1 MSSFFPWMG
10 GKSRIAGRLCKL
22 FPDHQCYVEVFG
34 GAANLLFA
42 KESSK
47 VEVVNDINSELIN
60 LFRVVRSHRR
70 EFMNELSLVVQS
82 RTVFS
87 DYRRQPGLTD
97 VQKAARSY
105 FIMKA
110 AFGGLGGTT
119 HPDFGYGT
127 TGRARF
133 SRKMFTAISRC
144 HKRLDGVYIENLDF
158 EDCFRRYDRPHT
170 LFYCDPPYLEVGGYK
185 EHFRH
190 ADHNRL
196 AAILKNIKGKFLLT
210 INNHPKIRT
219 LYKGLPR
226 LKVKVR
232 YSVSRDKSLK
242 ARDRTELII
251 ANYPL
256 PKRW

>member
-1 MSSFFPWMG
+1 MG
-10 GKSRIAGRLCKL
+10 GKSRIAKRLCQL
-22 FPDHQCYVEVFG
+22 LPDHQCYVEVFV

-42 KESSK
+42 KEPSK
-47 VEVVNDINSELIN
+47 VEVINDINSELIN

-70 EFMNELSLVVQS
+70 EFMNELSLVPQG
-82 RTVFS
+82 RTVFV

-97 VQKAARSY
+97 IQKGARSF

-119 HPDFGYGT
+119 HPTFGYGT
-127 TGRARF
+127 TGRAHFCR
-133 SRKMFTAISRC
+133 RMFAAINRC
-144 HKRLDGVYIENLDF
+144 HKRLDGVYVENLDF
-158 EDCFRRYDRPHT
+158 EDCLRRYDRLHT
-170 LFYCDPPYLEVGGYK
+170 VFYCDPPYLDVGGYK
-185 EHFRH
+185 EQFPPD
-190 ADHNRL
+190 DHNRL
-196 AAILKNIKGKFLLT
+196 AAALKNIKGKFLLT
-210 INNHPKIRT
+210 INNHPEIRT

-256 PKRW
+256 PKRWEK

>member
-1 MSSFFPWMG
+1 MG
-10 GKSRIAGRLCKL
+10 GKSRMAERLCQLLPEHK
-22 FPDHQCYVEVFG
+22 CYVEVFA

-42 KESSK
+42 KEPSK
-47 VEVVNDINSELIN
+47 VEVINDINSELIN

-70 EFMNELSLVVQS
+70 EFMNELSLVVQG
-82 RTVFS
+82 RIVFA

-97 VQKAARSY
+97 IQKAARSY

-119 HPDFGYGT
+119 HPTFGYGT
-127 TGRARF
+127 TGRAHF
-133 SRKMFTAISRC
+133 SRKIFAAIRRC
-144 HKRLDGVYIENLDF
+144 HKRLDGVYVENLDF
-158 EDCFRRYDRPHT
+158 EDCLRRYDRPHT
-170 LFYCDPPYLEVGGYK
+170 LFYCDPPYLDVGGYK
-185 EHFRH
+185 ERFRPD
-190 ADHNRL
+190 DHNRL
-196 AAILKNIKGKFLLT
+196 ADILKNIKGKFLLT
-210 INNHPKIRT
+210 INDHPKISM
-219 LYKGLPR
+219 LYKKLPR